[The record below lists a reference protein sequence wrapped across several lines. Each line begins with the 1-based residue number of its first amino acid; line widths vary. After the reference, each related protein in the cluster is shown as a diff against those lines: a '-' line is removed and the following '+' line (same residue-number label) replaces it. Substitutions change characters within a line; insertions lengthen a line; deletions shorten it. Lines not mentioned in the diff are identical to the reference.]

1 MDHDSNSSVFL
12 LTTNDR
18 FHASFSQFDEHCFYL
33 LKSSAS
39 AQMVALDRKVPIVE
53 ICSKVVTSGYPDILI
68 LVQVGFQDWYN
79 DKPRIWVQVWTAC

>member
-1 MDHDSNSSVFL
+1 MTVFTPL
-12 LTTNDR
+12 LVNLMNIVFICSKVVR
-18 FHASFSQFDEHCFYL
+18 Q
-33 LKSSAS
+33 LKWLPWI
-39 AQMVALDRKVPIVE
+39 VVE